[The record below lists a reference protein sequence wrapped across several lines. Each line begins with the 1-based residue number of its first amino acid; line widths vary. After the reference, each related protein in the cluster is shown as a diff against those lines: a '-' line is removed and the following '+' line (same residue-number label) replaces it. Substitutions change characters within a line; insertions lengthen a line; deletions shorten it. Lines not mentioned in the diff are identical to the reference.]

1 MQRRMLCMAIAAG
14 LTNYAAAQD
23 AYRSPTE
30 LKRLSLDQLVDVEI
44 VSAARR
50 PEPLS
55 QAASAID
62 VITADEIMR
71 AGVTNIPDALRLG
84 TEMQVAQVDG
94 HTWAISARGFN
105 VTAANKLQV
114 LMDGRNLY
122 TPLYSGVFWDVQQT
136 FLPDLQQI
144 EVIRG
149 PGATLW
155 GANAVNGVI
164 NIRTK
169 GAKDTQGVLIY
180 GGAGNEETDFVGVR
194 YGGHLGKD
202 TFYRVYVTQTNRD
215 SLSLERGGDG
225 EDEYDMTQGGFRLD
239 AIPNE
244 EDTLTLQGDLY
255 RGEFGQ
261 FQMSDAKADG
271 SNILGRWTR
280 QLGADSSFMLQTYFD
295 YTHRKIPDVF
305 EEHRY
310 SYDIEFQH
318 SILVCEKHNL
328 VYGANYRLSADD
340 IGNLG
345 PSLAFIPDSE
355 SVHLISAY
363 IQDEFHIIPN
373 EFSITAG
380 SKFEYNSFSGFEFQ
394 PTGGL
399 TWNVA
404 AGQTLWGAI
413 SRAVRTPT
421 RIDQDLFSPN
431 PSSGAP
437 PLLLGNP
444 DFGSE
449 TLIAYELGY
458 RIRPV
463 KSVSVDLAAFY
474 NDYDNL
480 RSIEA
485 RTPTGPFVFKNRLEG
500 TSYGGAL
507 TAKWRISDWWELA
520 GNVSVLQEDIH
531 PQPGSNDFSNGTA
544 EGNDPNCMFVVR
556 SVFDLPHNIQFDS
569 VLRYVGDLP
578 NPPTPSYL
586 TLDARLAWSP
596 IPRLEI
602 GLVGRNLLDDKH
614 PEFRAGPRGVT
625 HEVERSIFGTLKWH
639 F

>member
-1 MQRRMLCMAIAAG
+1 MIWVAVAAC

-30 LKRLSLDQLVDVEI
+30 LKKLSLDELVDVEI
-44 VSAARR
+44 VSATRR

-55 QAASAID
+55 QAANAID

-84 TEMQVAQVDG
+84 TEMQVAQING

-105 VTAANKLQV
+105 NSAANKLQV

-122 TPLYSGVFWDVQQT
+122 TPLFSGVFWDVQQT

-144 EVIRG
+144 EIIRG

-169 GAKDTQGVLIY
+169 SAKDTQGVLIY

-194 YGGHLGKD
+194 YGGHIGKN

-215 SLSLERGGDG
+215 SLSIEGNGDAQ
-225 EDEYDMTQGGFRLD
+225 DEYDMTQGGFRLD
-239 AIPNE
+239 SMPNE
-244 EDTLTLQGDLY
+244 SDIITLQGDLY
-255 RGEFGQ
+255 RAEFDQ
-261 FQMSDAKADG
+261 LNDSDARANG
-271 SNILGRWTR
+271 GNILGRWTR
-280 QLGADSSFMLQTYFD
+280 SFHADSNLMVQTYFD
-295 YTHRKIPDVF
+295 YTRRVIPDVF
-305 EEHRY
+305 EERRY
-310 SYDIEFQH
+310 SYDLEFQH
-318 SILVCEKHNL
+318 GLLVCGQHDI

-345 PSLAFIPDSE
+345 SSLAFIPDSRT
-355 SVHLISAY
+355 VHLISGY
-363 IQDEFHIIPN
+363 VQDEFHVVPN
-373 EFSITAG
+373 EFSFTAG

-394 PTGGL
+394 PTGRF

-404 AGQTLWGAI
+404 TGQTLWGAI

-421 RIDQDLFSPN
+421 RIDQDLVSPN
-431 PSSGAP
+431 PSSGRP

-449 TLIAYELGY
+449 TLIAHELGY
-458 RIRPV
+458 RIRP
-463 KSVSVDLAAFY
+463 SNSLSFDLAGFY
-474 NDYDNL
+474 NDYEDL
-480 RSIEA
+480 RSVEA
-485 RTPTGPFVFKNRLEG
+485 LTPAGPFVFKNRLEG

-507 TAKWRISDWWELA
+507 TAKWRATDWWELA

-531 PQPGSNDFSNGTA
+531 PRSDSNDIRNGAA

-556 SVFDLPHNIQFDS
+556 STIDLPHNIQLDS

-596 IPRLEI
+596 FPSIEVAI
-602 GLVGRNLLDDKH
+602 VGRNLLDDKH
-614 PEFRAGPRGVT
+614 PEFRANPPGLTR
-625 HEVERSIFGTLKWH
+625 EVERSIFGTLKWQ